1 MKIKL
6 QAEKVFTLTCGKAQ
20 VAGMRQVSEW
30 EGLIK
35 LQGPDGVAIL
45 VDETSPMVRSLDDAF
60 NRPPADWVLLKA
72 SPAIVAKLSA
82 EPTP

>member
-1 MKIKL
+1 MKVKL
-6 QAEKVFTLTCGKAQ
+6 QAEKVFTLTCGTAQ

-30 EGLIK
+30 EGFIK

-45 VDETSPMVRSLDDAF
+45 LDETSPMVRTLDDAF

-72 SPAIVAKLSA
+72 SPAILANLGAVA
-82 EPTP
+82 TQ